1 MRWYT
6 GLPNKDGIYYIASPM
21 KDTARHH
28 DTDYIEYMDINTLNY
43 TVEGGWNTFYDYKG
57 VLHRSNYHT
66 HGNEVWAE
74 VMPPRNKWFE
84 EWHERLQDI
93 LDEVDEFRKEDPAR
107 DDRDYESESEC
118 DYYNNLDELSDLL
131 DQAIGFAREVA

>member
-6 GLPNKDGIYYIASPM
+6 GLPKKDGIYYIASPM
-21 KDTARHH
+21 ADTARHH
-28 DTDYIEYMDINTLNY
+28 DTDYIEFMDINTLNY

-74 VMPPRNKWFE
+74 VMPPRNKWFQ
-84 EWHERLQDI
+84 EWYERLQDI
-93 LDEVDEFRKEDPAR
+93 LDEVDGCRAEDPHN
-107 DDRDYESESEC
+107 DGGSYSSESEA
-118 DYYNNLDELSDLL
+118 DYYYALDELRDHLET
-131 DQAIGFAREVA
+131 AIDFAREVA